1 MDEKTVTKQENFV
14 CGQEPVRLLVW
25 LIIVRANLSFGEI
38 TLFPPRTCLRVI
50 LFDVAQYSLKN
61 GMTHSHHVFIF
72 RRVFDRQF
80 LHDVV
85 EIAPFISSSDPLPC
99 LSPPA
104 FVFYSHDSK
113 LRKLQKLL
121 ITSKLCCKHTREPL
135 PFQNGALAF
144 LRREK
149 SWGLKLITRPLAKFC

>member
-1 MDEKTVTKQENFV
+1 MRNYEDVTMVTMDGKTVTKQGNFV
-14 CGQEPVRLLVW
+14 CGLLSG
-25 LIIVRANLSFGEI
+25 LFSFFRRNNFI
-38 TLFPPRTCLRVI
+38 HSKDLFTSNI
-50 LFDVAQYSLKN
+50 QFDVYQYSLKN
-61 GMTHSHHVFIF
+61 GVTHSHHVFIF

-104 FVFYSHDSK
+104 FFYSHDSK
-113 LRKLQKLL
+113 LRKLQKLP
-121 ITSKLCCKHTREPL
+121 ITSELCCKYTREPL
-135 PFQNGALAF
+135 SFQNDALAC

-149 SWGLKLITRPLAKFC
+149 VKRAVC